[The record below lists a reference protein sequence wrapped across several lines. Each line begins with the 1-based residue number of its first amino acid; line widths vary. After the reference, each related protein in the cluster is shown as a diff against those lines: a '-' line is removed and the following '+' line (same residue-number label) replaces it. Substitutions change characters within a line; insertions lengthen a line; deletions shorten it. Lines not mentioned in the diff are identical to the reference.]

1 MLSLPASMKIF
12 VYTGVTDM
20 RRSFDRLAQM
30 VEEHLGQNPE
40 SGHLYL
46 FFSRRRDCVKM
57 LLWENDGFAIWY
69 KRLEVGTFAMP
80 TSDPLGAGAPPRAD
94 GSRPDSLEIR
104 ARDLNLLLSGADPA
118 RVTRR
123 KRFERPAV

>member
-1 MLSLPASMKIF
+1 MLSLPASVKIF

-46 FFSRRRDCVKM
+46 FFSRRRDSVKV
-57 LLWENDGFAIWY
+57 LLWEGDGFAIWY
-69 KRLEVGTFAMP
+69 KRLEIGNFAMP
-80 TSDPLGAGAPPRAD
+80 QPNAPPAD
-94 GSRPDSLEIR
+94 GSPPAGVEIR
-104 ARDLNLLLSGADPA
+104 ANDLNLILGGVDPA
-118 RVTRR
+118 RVARR
-123 KRFERPAV
+123 PRFRRETA

>member
-1 MLSLPASMKIF
+1 MLSLPASVKIF

-46 FFSRRRDCVKM
+46 FFSRRRDSVKV
-57 LLWENDGFAIWY
+57 LLWEGDGFVIFY
-69 KRLEVGTFAMP
+69 KRLEIGNFAVP
-80 TSDPLGAGAPPRAD
+80 QPNAPPAD
-94 GSRPDSLEIR
+94 GSPPAGVEIR
-104 ARDLNLLLSGADPA
+104 ANDLNLILCGVDPA
-118 RVTRR
+118 RVARR
-123 KRFERPAV
+123 PRFRRETA

>member
-1 MLSLPASMKIF
+1 MLSLPASVKIF
-12 VYTGVTDM
+12 AYTGVTDM

-30 VEEHLGQNPE
+30 VEEHLEQNPE

-69 KRLEVGTFAMP
+69 KRLELGTFSVPAA
-80 TSDPLGAGAPPRAD
+80 SVRRAD
-94 GSRPDSLEIR
+94 GSQPEGVEIR

-123 KRFERPAV
+123 KRFERADI